1 MDTLFWLERSA
12 VRIIV
17 YPGPARPYFLRRPGP
32 AEGNYV
38 RIGSTSRRTD
48 ENVVHALGIYS
59 KGRTFDEE
67 PVPDASSET
76 IDFPAA
82 SELFSEYRS
91 RK

>member
-67 PVPDASSET
+67 PVPDASS
-76 IDFPAA
+76 
-82 SELFSEYRS
+82 
-91 RK
+91 